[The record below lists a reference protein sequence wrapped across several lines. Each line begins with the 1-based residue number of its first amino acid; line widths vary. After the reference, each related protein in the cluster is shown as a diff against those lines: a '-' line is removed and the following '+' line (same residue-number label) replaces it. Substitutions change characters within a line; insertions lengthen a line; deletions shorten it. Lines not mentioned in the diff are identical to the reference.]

1 MILASYL
8 RADFHDIEDQSFLS
22 ILIKPTD
29 G

>member
-8 RADFHDIEDQSFLS
+8 RADFQDIEDQSLLS